1 LIEIEKYLFV
11 TNFSTRRSFAEGHNS
26 SCTVSI

>member
-11 TNFSTRRSFAEGHNS
+11 TNFSTHRSFGHNS
-26 SCTVSI
+26 SCTVPI